1 MHMTIWPILIAAG
14 VIAGLPMQSKAGEA
28 DLGLNKD
35 DFGTAV
41 VQAAERIGEPLGM
54 QPVGCEASCVWM
66 LSPHVTL
73 TVAGGEA
80 GRARGASV
88 AWDMPKPDEA
98 GRDLSAFSK
107 GCRALVA
114 ALRPDWPG
122 ERITEFVRELSR
134 PRASTP
140 AAEEKQD
147 GVSFVVSTD
156 GSGRRICE
164 ARPG

>member
-1 MHMTIWPILIAAG
+1 MTIWPILLAAG
-14 VIAGLPMQSKAGEA
+14 FIAGLPMQSRAGDA
-28 DLGLNKD
+28 DLGLTKD
-35 DFGTAV
+35 AFGAAIT
-41 VQAAERIGEPLGM
+41 QAAERIGEPISI
-54 QPVGCEASCVWM
+54 QPVGCEAACVWM

-73 TVAGGEA
+73 TVAGGDA
-80 GRARGASV
+80 GRAQGASV

-114 ALRPDWPG
+114 VLRPDWPG
-122 ERITEFVRELSR
+122 ERVTEFVRELSR

-140 AAEEKQD
+140 AVEEKQE